1 MAFQVK
7 PLSASQFSYLSGLTA
22 DELAARGIRKVI
34 ADVSPG
40 FPCRV
45 SLEDAAVGETLYL
58 LNFAHHDEDT
68 PYRSSHAIFV
78 RENAEQA
85 RPAVD
90 ELPDVLT
97 SRLIS
102 IRAFDHAHD
111 MVGADVV
118 AGRDLR
124 EAITAMFE
132 NAEVAYLHL
141 HNAKPGC
148 FAARVDRA

>member
-1 MAFQVK
+1 MGFQVK
-7 PLSASQFSYLSGLTA
+7 ALSASRFSHLSGLTA
-22 DELAARGIRKVI
+22 EELTAQGIRKVV
-34 ADVSPG
+34 ADESPG

-58 LNFAHHDEDT
+58 MNFTHHDEDT
-68 PYRSSHAIFV
+68 PFRASHAIFV

-90 ELPDVLT
+90 ELPEVLT

-102 IRAFDHAHD
+102 IRAFNHEHD
-111 MVGADVV
+111 MVNADVV
-118 AGRDLR
+118 AGQDLR
-124 EAITAMFE
+124 EAITAMLE
-132 NAEVAYLHL
+132 DEEVAYLHL

-148 FAARVDRA
+148 FAARVDRV

>member
-1 MAFQVK
+1 MGFQVK
-7 PLSASQFSYLSGLTA
+7 ALSASLFSHLSGLTS
-22 DELAARGIRKVI
+22 DELIARGVRKVI

-45 SLEDAAVGETLYL
+45 SLKDAAVGETLYL

-68 PYRSSHAIFV
+68 PYRSTHAIFV

-90 ELPDVLT
+90 ELPEVLT

-102 IRAFDHAHD
+102 VRAFNHAHD
-111 MVGADVV
+111 MVNADVV
-118 AGRDLR
+118 AGQDLR
-124 EAITAMFE
+124 GAITAMFE
-132 NAEVAYLHL
+132 NDEVAYLHL

-148 FAARVDRA
+148 FAARVDRV

>member
-7 PLSASQFSYLSGLTA
+7 ALSAGQFSHLSGLA
-22 DELAARGIRKVI
+22 PDELTAMGIRKIV

-40 FPCRV
+40 YPCRV

-90 ELPDVLT
+90 ELPEVLT

-102 IRAFDHAHD
+102 IRAFNEDHD
-111 MVGADVV
+111 MVSADVV
-118 AGRDLR
+118 AGQDLR
-124 EAITAMFE
+124 QAITAMFE
-132 NAEVAYLHL
+132 DDQVAYLHL

-148 FAARVDRA
+148 FAARVDRV